1 LEVEKKEETP
11 DTIRGFFF
19 SNRAGHALA
28 KNFLKRDDGMLKIIG
43 AGFGRTGTLS
53 LKKALE
59 LLGMGPCYHMDEMI
73 RYPEHIVLWRA
84 AAEGKPLN
92 WEEIFA
98 NYRSSLDFPAS
109 LYYQEL
115 LAAYPD
121 GKVILTVR
129 EPERWYQSMYETAYT
144 MMELYT
150 PAWVKKYVPQYK
162 RFADLI
168 DLMIWNGL
176 FSGCF
181 ADRDH
186 AIRIYN
192 DHIEQVK
199 RDVPADKL
207 LIFNV
212 KEGWKPLCDF
222 LGIPVPADIPFP
234 HVNDHETVK
243 RQINNARRMYQVLP
257 FLALG
262 LILLIGWLLWM
273 WIR

>member
-1 LEVEKKEETP
+1 MPKK
-11 DTIRGFFF
+11 
-19 SNRAGHALA
+19 L
-28 KNFLKRDDGMLKIIG
+28 LQRDDGMLKIIG

-59 LLGMGPCYHMDEMI
+59 LLDMGPCYHMDEMI
-73 RYPEHIVLWRA
+73 RYPGHIDLWRA
-84 AAEGKPLN
+84 AAEGKPVN
-92 WEEIFA
+92 WEDIFA

-109 LYYQEL
+109 LYYREL
-115 LAAYPD
+115 LAAYPQ

-176 FSGCF
+176 FSGRF
-181 ADRDH
+181 ADREH

-199 RDVPADKL
+199 QNVPADKL

-222 LGIPVPADIPFP
+222 LEIPVPADIPFP

-257 FLALG
+257 FLAVG
-262 LILLIGWLLWM
+262 LILLIVWLLWN